1 MKNLL
6 FVLFFL
12 APFALFSAPINPGLD
27 AISTALGTG
36 DINTLAKC
44 IGDQVEIALG
54 DQEKKYTKSEALDV
68 LRTFFANN
76 KPQAFSTM
84 HKGQSRENSDSYC
97 IGKMSATSGTYRV
110 SIYYKENADG
120 VSIQKLRFDKN

>member
-1 MKNLL
+1 
-6 FVLFFL
+6 
-12 APFALFSAPINPGLD
+12 
-27 AISTALGTG
+27 
-36 DINTLAKC
+36 
-44 IGDQVEIALG
+44 
-54 DQEKKYTKSEALDV
+54 
-68 LRTFFANN
+68 
-76 KPQAFSTM
+76 M